1 MSVVWCK
8 NWNKKNENSIR
19 VACNY
24 FGLWWNESKT
34 RLSSTMFMSSSD
46 ICDRKIKQKLTNVLL
61 SQLFFF
67 FPEFSF
73 VLFIMFFLLSIP
85 SEFFWNSIQNVF
97 KRIKFFHF
105 VVCLY
110 VYRYTIS
117 VWKKM
122 SFSCFVF
129 LESKREVFLCQ
140 SNGHFKEGKKKLNWD
155 RDRKI
160 RGRGANHL
168 HIINDGI
175 HTH

>member
-1 MSVVWCK
+1 MQLLWVVVEWVEDTSFLDYVHVFF
-8 NWNKKNENSIR
+8 WYLWSENKAK
-19 VACNY
+19 VDKCFA
-24 FGLWWNESKT
+24 FA
-34 RLSSTMFMSSSD
+34 
-46 ICDRKIKQKLTNVLL
+46 VV
-61 SQLFFF
+61 F